1 MNWSANTTVTHRPL
15 FAFAAHCS
23 QDWEIAG
30 CPLALM
36 FDLFQSGARL
46 ILISI
51 AGAVLAI
58 AGFILVRPIQLQ
70 V

>member
-1 MNWSANTTVTHRPL
+1 MNSSAGTTVGLWNIPQLATR
-15 FAFAAHCS
+15 CS

-58 AGFILVRPIQLQ
+58 AGFILVRPIQPQ